1 MMVLNKFQRFLAWP
15 GVLVLLSLAG
25 CGGGAGAGATPVS
38 NVSSVASSDISS
50 ISGISGTSVGGSSG
64 GAGAGAVPGS
74 VPAIIDVA
82 QTIISW
88 MAPSS
93 RENGDFL
100 RQIDLLSYRVYYG
113 AKSGDYQ
120 NTIEVVANP
129 DPQVDLVDLPSGT
142 YFLVVTAVDT
152 DGRESLYSNEFSVTL

>member
-1 MMVLNKFQRFLAWP
+1 MMVLGKFQRCLAWP

-50 ISGISGTSVGGSSG
+50 ISGISGTSIGGG
-64 GAGAGAVPGS
+64 GTGAVPGS
-74 VPAIIDVA
+74 VPATIDVA

-100 RQIDLLSYRVYYG
+100 RQIDLSSYRVYYG

-120 NTIEVVANP
+120 NTIEVAANP
-129 DPQVDLVDLPSGT
+129 EPQADLVGLPSGI
-142 YFLVVTAVDT
+142 YFLVITAVDT
-152 DGRESLYSNEFSVTL
+152 DGRESLYSEEFSVTL